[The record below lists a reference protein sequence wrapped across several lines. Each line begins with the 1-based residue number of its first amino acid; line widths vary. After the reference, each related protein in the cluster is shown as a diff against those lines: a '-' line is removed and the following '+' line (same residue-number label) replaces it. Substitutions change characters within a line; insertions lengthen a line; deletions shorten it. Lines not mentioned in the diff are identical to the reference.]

1 MNQLDQIYKFT
12 QFRIFYT
19 SKLHFVLISI
29 YECSILDIDYQ
40 TNMHYNQVI
49 VACIC
54 ERTIGELY
62 EKAKKVSL

>member
-12 QFRIFYT
+12 QFHIFST

-29 YECSILDIDYQ
+29 YECSILDINNQ
-40 TNMHYNQVI
+40 INMYNQVI